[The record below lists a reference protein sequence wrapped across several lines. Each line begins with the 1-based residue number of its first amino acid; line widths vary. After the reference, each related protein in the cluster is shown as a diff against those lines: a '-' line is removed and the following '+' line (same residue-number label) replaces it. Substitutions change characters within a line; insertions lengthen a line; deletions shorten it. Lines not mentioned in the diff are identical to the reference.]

1 MNEGKKALYLT
12 DAEFDKALESS
23 NPILVDF
30 WAPWCGPCRM
40 MSPII
45 DELAE
50 DYEGKVDIY
59 KINIDENSQAPSKY
73 SIRSIPTLIIFK
85 KGQPVERIVGAAS
98 KIALE
103 EKLDMYTA

>member
-1 MNEGKKALYLT
+1 MNEEKDIHLT
-12 DAEFDKALESS
+12 DAEFDSALQSS
-23 NPILVDF
+23 NPVLVDF

-50 DYEGKVDIY
+50 EYKGKADIY
-59 KINIDENSQAPSKY
+59 KLNIDENSQAPTKY
-73 SIRSIPTLIIFK
+73 NVRSIPTMIIFK
-85 KGQPVERIVGAAS
+85 NGQAVERIVGGLS

-103 EKLDMYTA
+103 EKLDIYTA